1 MPATAESR
9 FIRESRIM
17 PVYTPDS
24 ENVDDDEDSRDVNDD
39 DVDDFDKD
47 VVDGDDDD
55 DDGVDLGYVKR
66 FSSSCRGILLYSE
79 CDSSMT
85 VNRKTS
91 VVWEL

>member
-1 MPATAESR
+1 MPPTAESR

-24 ENVDDDEDSRDVNDD
+24 ENVDDDEDSSDVNDD

-47 VVDGDDDD
+47 VVDG
-55 DDGVDLGYVKR
+55 DGVDLGYVKR

-79 CDSSMT
+79 CDSNMT

-91 VVWEL
+91 VVWQL